1 MAYPE
6 FYSQVPRLLLRDPL
20 AEFLGALDDGLVKFS
35 YVEAVKVAGHSCPT
49 VASAYLM
56 TAKALAGLYGN
67 EMPERG
73 AVRVSFAADQEQ
85 GVTGVIALVVATL
98 TGAAGPGGFKGIGGR
113 FDRRELL
120 RFGVPEL
127 DGQAR
132 FERMQGGGALDATL
146 HLDRVPADPELHPL
160 LQKYAAGRATPEEA
174 ERFRALWQ
182 GRVKA
187 ILVDHWDDPAI
198 LTLVPARVR
207 NG

>member
-56 TAKALAGLYGN
+56 TARALAGLYGN

-73 AVRVSFAADQEQ
+73 GVRVSFAADQEQ

-113 FDRRELL
+113 FDRRDLL

-127 DGQAR
+127 GAQAR
-132 FERMQGGGALDATL
+132 FERMEGGGALDATL
-146 HLDRVPADPELHPL
+146 HLDRVPADPELPPL
-160 LQKYAAGRATPEEA
+160 LQKYAAGRATPEEVK
-174 ERFRALWQ
+174 RFRALWQ

-198 LTLVPARVR
+198 LTLVPA
-207 NG
+207 

>member
-6 FYSQVPRLLLRDPL
+6 FYGQVPRLRLRDPL
-20 AEFLGALDDGLVKFS
+20 AEFLGALEEGLVKFS

-56 TAKALAGLYGN
+56 TAKALSSLYGN
-67 EMPERG
+67 EIPERG
-73 AVRVSFAADQEQ
+73 RVRVSFAANQED

-98 TGAAGPGGFKGIGGR
+98 TGAAGAGGFKGIGGR

-127 DGQAR
+127 RGEVR
-132 FERMQGGGALDATL
+132 FERLDGGGAVDATL
-146 HLDRVPADPELHPL
+146 HLNRVPSDPALPPL
-160 LQKYAAGRATPEEA
+160 LQKCAAGNATAEQA

-187 ILVDHWDDPAI
+187 ILLDHWDDPAL
-198 LTLVPARVR
+198 LTLWPV
-207 NG
+207 